1 MSSQESTLSR
11 LKNEVPASKTS
22 TKWMEPLV
30 YLLPVAAIAIYV
42 VILIEESMIKSP
54 IPIDTQRSVYGWM
67 VLFLSVWF
75 FVSILFFL
83 DRVPLL
89 IKRARMNKKDWK
101 NGESPSLSSQ
111 QKTFPFVVKFFIV
124 SWTYYSVS
132 NENFATSQLSA
143 KRYPA
148 ISKSV
153 YINLSVQKAF

>member
-75 FVSILFFL
+75 FGIYSIL
-83 DRVPLL
+83 
-89 IKRARMNKKDWK
+89 
-101 NGESPSLSSQ
+101 S
-111 QKTFPFVVKFFIV
+111 
-124 SWTYYSVS
+124 
-132 NENFATSQLSA
+132 
-143 KRYPA
+143 
-148 ISKSV
+148 
-153 YINLSVQKAF
+153 